1 MQLKDVLQLIA
12 AALIATVTFFMG
24 ECNGKTQSIPAT
36 PVSNE
41 AGEQESAPEEP
52 DNSGTDSEGTTEKA
66 GD

>member
-24 ECNGKTQSIPAT
+24 ECNGKTQSLPAT
-36 PVSNE
+36 PVGNE
-41 AGEQESAPEEP
+41 SSQQESPTEEP
-52 DNSGTDSEGTTEKA
+52 DNSGTDPAGTAEKA